1 MIKNIFNRKDSDEIL
16 ERLNKLTPDS
26 QPLWGQ
32 MNVSRMLAHCNVT
45 YELVYENKHPRP
57 GPFMRLILRLLVKKK
72 VVSDAPYKKNNP
84 TAPVFK
90 ITDDRDFET
99 EKARLSDYIVR
110 TRELGEEHFDGKESV
125 SFGKLSKDEWNN
137 MFYKHLDHHFRQFG
151 V

>member
-99 EKARLSDYIVR
+99 EKARLSGYIVR
-110 TRELGEEHFDGKESV
+110 TRELGEEHFDGKKSV